1 MNCFIAVSDANS
13 GSPVPDSALNW
24 FPPISAAGL
33 PVPSTEFVLYDP
45 FALYPVLDGEP
56 MGDFPTEALH
66 DACKRIG
73 FPVFLRT
80 DLASA
85 KHGGPSAFKVESP
98 DRLMQCVFET
108 FEDNCLK
115 DIAAATHAFMVRQY
129 VAIQH
134 TFTAFRGLPIG
145 REWRFFA
152 DRDKVL
158 CQHFYWPEDA
168 LNIVQTTGLDW
179 RAQLHKLAAP
189 LAANELNA
197 LSDMAVRAVR
207 AVGSGAWSVDFALDL
222 DGKWWL
228 IDMATAGRSWHP
240 PCDAVRK

>member
-1 MNCFIAVSDANS
+1 MNSSNALSDANAS
-13 GSPVPDSALNW
+13 SPIPDSALNW
-24 FPPISAAGL
+24 FPPIAAAGL
-33 PVPSTEFVLYDP
+33 PVPRTEFVPYAP

-56 MGDFPTEALH
+56 MGDFPKEALY

-73 FPVFLRT
+73 YPVFLRT

-85 KHGGPSAFKVESP
+85 KHGGPSAFKVDSP
-98 DRLMQCVFET
+98 DQLMQCVFET

-115 DIAAATHAFMVRQY
+115 DIAGATQAFMVREY
-129 VAIQH
+129 IAIQH

-152 DRDKVL
+152 DQEKVL
-158 CQHFYWPEDA
+158 CQHFYWPEEA
-168 LNIVQTTGLDW
+168 LTHAQTTGLDW
-179 RAQLHKLAAP
+179 RVQLHELAEP
-189 LAANELNA
+189 LAAKELSV
-197 LSDMAVRAVR
+197 LSDMALRAVR
-207 AVGSGAWSVDFALDL
+207 AIGLGAWSVDFALDV

-240 PCDAVRK
+240 KCCAASR

>member
-1 MNCFIAVSDANS
+1 MNCSNAASDANAR
-13 GSPVPDSALNW
+13 SPIPDSALNW
-24 FPPISAAGL
+24 FPPIAAAGL

-85 KHGGPSAFKVESP
+85 KHGGPSAFKVDSP

-115 DIAAATHAFMVRQY
+115 DIAGATHAFMVRQY

-152 DRDKVL
+152 DQANVL
-158 CQHFYWPEDA
+158 CHHFYWPEEA
-168 LNIVQTTGLDW
+168 LTNAQTQGLDW
-179 RAQLHKLAAP
+179 RVQLHELASP
-189 LAANELNA
+189 LVTNDLAA
-197 LSDMAVRAVR
+197 LSDMALR
-207 AVGSGAWSVDFALDL
+207 AVGAIGAGAWSVDFALDV

-240 PCDAVRK
+240 DCSAK